1 MAKLVWDTTGEHLYE
16 TGVDH
21 GVLYFPDQTG
31 AYKNGVAWNGLI
43 SVSESPS
50 GAEPTGQYAD
60 NIKYLNL
67 ISAEEF
73 GATIEAYTYPEEFEA
88 CNGNKELVDAS
99 GVYIGQQARSVFGF
113 CYRTMIGN
121 DTDGQDH
128 GYKLHLVYGCQVSPS
143 EKAYQTINDSPEA
156 LTFSWELST
165 TPINVTGKKPT
176 ALLVIDSTKVDSGKL
191 AKIEAKLYGD
201 ESSTGAVLPTP
212 DELAGILSGT

>member
-1 MAKLVWDTTGEHLYE
+1 MARLVWDKTGEHLYE

-50 GAEPTGQYAD
+50 GAEVTGQYAD

-88 CNGNKELVDAS
+88 CNGNKEQVDNT
-99 GVYIGQQARSVFGF
+99 GVYVGQQSRSVFGF

-165 TPINVTGKKPT
+165 TPVNVTGKKPT
-176 ALLVIDSTKVDSGKL
+176 ALLVIDSTKIDNTKL

-201 ESSTGAVLPTP
+201 ETSTGAVLPTP
-212 DELAGILSGT
+212 DEIAEILSAA